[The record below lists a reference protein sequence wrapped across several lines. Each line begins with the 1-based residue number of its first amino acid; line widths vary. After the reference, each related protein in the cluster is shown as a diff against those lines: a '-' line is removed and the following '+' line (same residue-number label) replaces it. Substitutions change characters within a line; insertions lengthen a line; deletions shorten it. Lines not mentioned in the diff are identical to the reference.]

1 MRRLLSPAV
10 TQAELIGIIAWLGV
24 LLIHPDM
31 QLDVY
36 LVAISLCLLAVCRLH
51 HMTPHFYL

>member
-31 QLDVY
+31 QLDIY
-36 LVAISLCLLAVCRLH
+36 LSAITLCLLSLIH
-51 HMTPHFYL
+51 I